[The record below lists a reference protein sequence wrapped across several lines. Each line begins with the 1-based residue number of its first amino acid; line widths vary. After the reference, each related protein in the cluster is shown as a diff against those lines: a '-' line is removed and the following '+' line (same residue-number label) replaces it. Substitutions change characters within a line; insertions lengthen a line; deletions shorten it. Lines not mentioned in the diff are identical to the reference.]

1 LLSGAEKRR
10 CEDCLDV
17 DNIHVICT
25 NPMDML
31 SNTRRHVVF
40 LLVMYTIARSDN
52 SVMIVL

>member
-1 LLSGAEKRR
+1 
-10 CEDCLDV
+10 
-17 DNIHVICT
+17 
-25 NPMDML
+25 MDML